1 MRPSSRGIAAVRV
14 RDNGDSRPTV
24 LPLAVPSVPGAAVD
38 APLAVLAFAALSL
51 VLVVAALWYLRL
63 DAVAEGE
70 RLTGTLSQ
78 VIAEQTTRSLQTVD
92 QRLHVAAEQLGVLR
106 AQGALTQ
113 DSARTMLRGQLE
125 GLPFV
130 RA

>member
-24 LPLAVPSVPGAAVD
+24 LPLVLPSTPRGAVD

-51 VLVVAALWYLRL
+51 VLMVAALWYLRV
-63 DAVAEGE
+63 DAVADGE
-70 RLTGTLSQ
+70 RLTSTLSQ

-92 QRLHVAAEQLGVLR
+92 QRLQVATQQLGVLR
-106 AQGALTQ
+106 AQGTLNE
-113 DSARTMLRGQLE
+113 DSARAVLRAQ
-125 GLPFV
+125 
-130 RA
+130 